1 MGLEVGVHHEL
12 VLTYEVAFVSIQ
24 HLMCLRIRFGEF
36 SFTVGAMI
44 IGLFVISCSVALLKY
59 LFHNT

>member
-1 MGLEVGVHHEL
+1 MNWFSLMNSL
-12 VLTYEVAFVSIQ
+12 FTSIQ

>member
-1 MGLEVGVHHEL
+1 MDWFSLMKSL
-12 VLTYEVAFVSIQ
+12 FVSIQ
-24 HLMCLRIRFGEF
+24 HLMCLRIRFCEF

-44 IGLFVISCSVALLKY
+44 IGLFVISCSVALLQY